1 LLHTLRTQLDIFQ
14 KVIPTLAQRFTV
26 YALDF
31 PGHGYSD
38 IPKVDY
44 EPELFVE
51 AAVGFLDELE
61 ITDATLAGISI
72 GGTVR
77 QGDKDSRIEGELAM
91 PKQAFY
97 WQLYIASYTALL
109 GIPLLFFPKSALPL
123 IGFDASM
130 VDQAPF
136 VRLTGMFLL
145 CLTLITFRIWQK
157 KIEEMVLG
165 TVIIRLFIVVTAL
178 TVGIAGGF
186 PFLFI
191 VAGIVGVGV
200 LGTLWSL
207 RKVELLHYL

>member
-1 LLHTLRTQLDIFQ
+1 
-14 KVIPTLAQRFTV
+14 
-26 YALDF
+26 
-31 PGHGYSD
+31 
-38 IPKVDY
+38 
-44 EPELFVE
+44 
-51 AAVGFLDELE
+51 
-61 ITDATLAGISI
+61 
-72 GGTVR
+72 
-77 QGDKDSRIEGELAM
+77 M

-109 GIPLLFFPKSALPL
+109 GIPLLFFPKFLFFPKSALPL